1 MKSEKAA
8 DAFPSGRL
16 RILVFD
22 YDGTLTMDD
31 GVIPEATINCL
42 KEIYERNLGLL
53 GIVSGRDVSFLKQVN
68 RMVGGL
74 FSFLVAENGAVFYYD
89 GEDELV
95 VKGRDWSQQ
104 ARIVFAD
111 ADYHIV
117 FFEVIASSKVEN
129 TKRISETLKKSNL
142 DSKLVL
148 NKDSIMVCPP
158 GVDKGS
164 GVAEAIEH
172 YSSVSETFVICFGDG
187 ENDVALFGPA
197 DLRVAVANAVPELKA
212 IADVITKK
220 SGGHGVEEYLRE
232 AFQIQR

>member
-1 MKSEKAA
+1 MTTSKSLMYATNKMQ
-8 DAFPSGRL
+8 
-16 RILVFD
+16 ILVFD

-31 GVIPEATINCL
+31 GLIPLGTQRALRN
-42 KEIYERNLGLL
+42 IYEKQLALL

-68 RMVGGL
+68 AIVGGV
-74 FSFLVAENGAVFYYD
+74 FSFLVAENGAVFYYS

-95 VKGRDWSQQ
+95 VKGRDWSQK
-104 ARIVFAD
+104 ARFVFSD
-111 ADYHIV
+111 VDFHIR
-117 FFEVIASSKVEN
+117 FFEVIASSQREN
-129 TKRISETLKKSNL
+129 AGKITEILKMSDL

-172 YSSVSETFVICFGDG
+172 YAKVSETFVVCFGDG

-197 DLRVAVANAVPELKA
+197 DLRIAVSNAVEELKA
-212 IADVITKK
+212 IADVVTKK
-220 SGGHGVEEYLRE
+220 KGGAGVEEYLR
-232 AFQIQR
+232 QTYSL